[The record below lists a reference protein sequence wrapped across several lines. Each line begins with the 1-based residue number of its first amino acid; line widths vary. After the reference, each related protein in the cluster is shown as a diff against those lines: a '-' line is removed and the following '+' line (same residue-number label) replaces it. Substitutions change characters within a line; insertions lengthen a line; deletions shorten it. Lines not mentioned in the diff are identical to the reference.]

1 MRNLLN
7 IFFLT
12 KSLDHLSMVAGACAN
27 LQICATKYV
36 IRKCKWFF
44 VDFSFS
50 FFFFSFLYWMRF
62 TFAGLHLSSCPT
74 ELFTALKLQNPS
86 IDVPLLRQI
95 SLILRLQNCERV
107 GRVVESS
114 SFLFD
119 MTPPSLLSFLSAT
132 ARLILLSYDLIES
145 CHFKK
150 IILLTIN
157 LDDDFRS
164 AKKGKT
170 RGEQIDS
177 DRRPGKRRNNKHA
190 SLLCFSESLLPFLFW
205 SGLYMK
211 AGNRLIPKNVGT
223 SFF

>member
-1 MRNLLN
+1 MSSENANDFLLT
-7 IFFLT
+7 FLFLSSS
-12 KSLDHLSMVAGACAN
+12 SL
-27 LQICATKYV
+27 
-36 IRKCKWFF
+36 
-44 VDFSFS
+44 FSIE
-50 FFFFSFLYWMRF
+50 LRF

-74 ELFTALKLQNPS
+74 ELFTALKLKNPS

-95 SLILRLQNCERV
+95 SLILRLQNCKRV

-205 SGLYMK
+205 SGLHKK
-211 AGNRLIPKNVGT
+211 AGNRLIPKNVGI
-223 SFF
+223 FF